1 MRLALGFGGAALENT
16 AAKLKLSGRSVGFS
30 AAFGGA
36 ITPNLILYGEL
47 VAHFVS
53 EYQFENN
60 GYSANSQNTLNV
72 VGAGPG
78 VAYYFMP
85 LNLYL
90 SGTFLLQK
98 AAESNPNDNDRS
110 SDITN
115 QGVGCSLMVGKE
127 WWVSTDWGLGIGV
140 EFFLGSAKSND
151 YDSSWTS
158 KAATVMFSATY
169 N

>member
-16 AAKLKLSGRSVGFS
+16 DAKLKLSGRSVGLS

-36 ITPNLILYGEL
+36 IRPNLILYGEL
-47 VAHFVS
+47 VAHAVPEFRREDS
-53 EYQFENN
+53 
-60 GYSANSQNTLNV
+60 GYSTKSPDTLNI
-72 VGAGPG
+72 VGVGPG

-98 AAESNPNDNDRS
+98 AAQSDPHDNDRS
-110 SDITN
+110 TDITN
-115 QGVGCSLMVGKE
+115 QGVGCSFMAGKE
-127 WWVSTDWGLGIGV
+127 WWVSADWGLGIGV

-151 YDSSWTS
+151 YDRSWTS
-158 KAATVMFSATY
+158 KAAAVMFSASY